1 MVLWKPPLGR
11 PSDSET
17 EEMKE
22 SLNKKQAKE
31 EEEASVVAMSE
42 EEEDSE
48 RSPSLPLYVPNV
60 SRLKIQ
66 STWYTKM

>member
-1 MVLWKPPLGR
+1 
-11 PSDSET
+11 
-17 EEMKE
+17 MKE

-42 EEEDSE
+42 EEDSQ